1 MGFLHLQFIT
11 SQADFT
17 SHVNYNKTKQNKTQ
31 TIKKKASEHEGGL
44 NKEYLQKSLKS
55 GSSLSKLL
63 ILYLYEEQE
72 PLTGWKVWNRIEQN
86 RIYTEEVGSCS

>member
-17 SHVNYNKTKQNKTQ
+17 SHVNYSKTNKTHTLF
-31 TIKKKASEHEGGL
+31 KKKASEHEGGL
-44 NKEYLQKSLKS
+44 NTEYLQKSVKS

-63 ILYLYEEQE
+63 ILYLYKEQE
-72 PLTGWKVWNRIEQN
+72 LLTGWKVWNRIEQN